1 MHFLRRNLI
10 FPCSPSAAVSLKSP
24 RTEALLKGP
33 NLAQEAASCRLSAG
47 LYLGSLGGRAH
58 TGHMGRRRQ
67 RPVVSKSAA
76 CKQNSLFRRNQ
87 AEHQVQAL
95 ALRTAHSSHQP
106 DAGHLVPQRV
116 CGLTGMEAL
125 PSSSL
130 QANKKVKPYIQ
141 GSNTQQRE
149 TTAEETKVY
158 FLRDP

>member
-1 MHFLRRNLI
+1 MHFLRRNLL

-47 LYLGSLGGRAH
+47 LYPGSLGGRAH
-58 TGHMGRRRQ
+58 TGHTGGRRQ
-67 RPVVSKSAA
+67 RPVASKSAA
-76 CKQNSLFRRNQ
+76 CKQNSLFCRNQ

-95 ALRTAHSSHQP
+95 ALHTARSSHQP

-116 CGLTGMEAL
+116 CGLIGMEAL
-125 PSSSL
+125 PSTRL
-130 QANKKVKPYIQ
+130 QANKEVKPYIQ
-141 GSNTQQRE
+141 GSNTQQSE